1 MVERQSSFE
10 CKDPGGDLKIENDVY
25 NIIYLV
31 EIFFEF
37 YPEEFKV
44 KKRKK
49 GRPVE
54 YNPKELFK
62 FILWG
67 KNNNKESYRDLEKW
81 EDNCDKTCQLVLNC
95 KRPSKTTINK
105 FKNDYSHLFEKFDQF
120 LIDLGLALGLIN
132 GEILYADG
140 TILKAWCNTFKKIY
154 PFEIKY
160 LKEFIQSNVENKE
173 LWAKLKKY
181 FLNEDDDDELK
192 EELKEVLNEL
202 DYNLNSNGIDL
213 LKISLKTSKD
223 FQKVL
228 ERINHM
234 EANITGK
241 NSVSIVDPESRHMVD
256 KKGNMGLNYNYQTV
270 IDNKHGFT
278 VAHYITSNS
287 NDQNEIKKIAD
298 MTAQRLGTDNFIL
311 CVDNGYWNP
320 DLLKKVHQTNTRVVI
335 PDKADASR
343 KKIKIKNK
351 NKSGKRQEIIEAEK
365 SKNKKTKNKP
375 TRLKKHQFKYIGKI
389 DAFECPKTK
398 IHLTVVK
405 IVGEKGKQ
413 KKKYTNDYCKTCE
426 FKPKCTTQHTR
437 IFYEH
442 YDKDLEEIRRFYY
455 SEEGQKIYF
464 QRGHFAESSFA
475 ILLESRNF
483 RGIKTRGIE
492 NVNMELTFYEIHHN
506 IKKYEK
512 LTTNKFLRLLFHEIK
527 REKEKTGNIDFI
539 FIEKISKKLIIKN
552 GVIKG
557 IRD

>member
-1 MVERQSSFE
+1 MTTV
-10 CKDPGGDLKIENDVY
+10 
-25 NIIYLV
+25 IYL
-31 EIFFEF
+31 
-37 YPEEFKV
+37 K
-44 KKRKK
+44 
-49 GRPVE
+49 
-54 YNPKELFK
+54 
-62 FILWG
+62 
-67 KNNNKESYRDLEKW
+67 
-81 EDNCDKTCQLVLNC
+81 
-95 KRPSKTTINK
+95 
-105 FKNDYSHLFEKFDQF
+105 KFDQF

-389 DAFECPKTK
+389 DAFEGGVAY
-398 IHLTVVK
+398 LL
-405 IVGEKGKQ
+405 G
-413 KKKYTNDYCKTCE
+413 
-426 FKPKCTTQHTR
+426 
-437 IFYEH
+437 
-442 YDKDLEEIRRFYY
+442 L
-455 SEEGQKIYF
+455 YF
-464 QRGHFAESSFA
+464 FVH
-475 ILLESRNF
+475 
-483 RGIKTRGIE
+483 
-492 NVNMELTFYEIHHN
+492 
-506 IKKYEK
+506 
-512 LTTNKFLRLLFHEIK
+512 
-527 REKEKTGNIDFI
+527 
-539 FIEKISKKLIIKN
+539 
-552 GVIKG
+552 
-557 IRD
+557 